1 MVKEHLS
8 LSVRSTYSQRQTN
21 SALKLS
27 SLQSLFGMI
36 RVKEDVLPLI
46 FWSWL
51 RLFMC
56 QVVGVNRENK
66 KCRGMNS
73 DEGQTSGAKTKFIKE
88 NWILIRKARVDA
100 RIEIFRPDMLWD
112 DVNLRLKPSH
122 SRPKGRK
129 TPICSGTVVS
139 QKRSQFTVLNS
150 PFWLIEL
157 RFPLWFGG

>member
-56 QVVGVNRENK
+56 QVV
-66 KCRGMNS
+66 
-73 DEGQTSGAKTKFIKE
+73 IK
-88 NWILIRKARVDA
+88 
-100 RIEIFRPDMLWD
+100 
-112 DVNLRLKPSH
+112 
-122 SRPKGRK
+122 
-129 TPICSGTVVS
+129 
-139 QKRSQFTVLNS
+139 Q
-150 PFWLIEL
+150 
-157 RFPLWFGG
+157 